1 MSLDHWIS
9 ALQTQWGSS
18 HIKNTPN
25 FQKKRIN
32 HHVSLAEWMPLYLGK
47 SKNVGKRVLEHIN
60 LAIDKKTYALK
71 LKARRDMSN
80 YKLRLCA
87 VSIEVEHYD
96 MIIPVLESKL
106 RDRFNPLIGKQ

>member
-1 MSLDHWIS
+1 M
-9 ALQTQWGSS
+9 GEFS

-60 LAIDKKTYALK
+60 LAINKKTYALK

-87 VSIEVEHYD
+87 VPIEVQHYD
-96 MIIPVLESKL
+96 IIVPVLESKL